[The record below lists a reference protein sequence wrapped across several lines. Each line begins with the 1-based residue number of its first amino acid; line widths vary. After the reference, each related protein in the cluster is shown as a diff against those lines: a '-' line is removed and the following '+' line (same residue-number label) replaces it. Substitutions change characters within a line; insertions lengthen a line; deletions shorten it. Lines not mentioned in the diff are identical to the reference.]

1 MNKFFKGLDRRKV
14 LKLIDRILWG
24 VEGRWVK

>member
-1 MNKFFKGLDRRKV
+1 MTWRKV
-14 LKLIDRILWG
+14 LKVIDRILWG

>member
-1 MNKFFKGLDRRKV
+1 MIKFLKGIDRRKV
-14 LKLIDRILWG
+14 LKVIDRILWG

>member
-1 MNKFFKGLDRRKV
+1 MAAVTWRKV
-14 LKLIDRILWG
+14 LKVIDRILWG

>member
-1 MNKFFKGLDRRKV
+1 MKKFFEGFDHRKV

>member
-1 MNKFFKGLDRRKV
+1 MKKFLKSIDRRKV
-14 LKLIDRILWG
+14 LKVIDRILWG